1 FRYSPAA
8 DDTTATRRRG
18 GATSAWHR
26 TPAWEFEFRSGLGV
40 DRLEGRVAVRGVEDL
55 AAVTGDHAI
64 LGAGL
69 EQLVVAGLAV
79 RQHALT
85 VLVGRAGRPA
95 LRVGDGVLRLGR
107 QRRQRD
113 RLEARGVT
121 AFGHGCRVGR
131 SAAVAGLDQGEA
143 RVVVGG

>member
-1 FRYSPAA
+1 
-8 DDTTATRRRG
+8 
-18 GATSAWHR
+18 
-26 TPAWEFEFRSGLGV
+26 
-40 DRLEGRVAVRGVEDL
+40 
-55 AAVTGDHAI
+55 GDHAI

-121 AFGHGCRVGR
+121 AFGHGFRVGR

-143 RVVVGG
+143 LVVVGGVEVLTAATGDDAPSATVVETGRLDGVLVVVALLAVGQDPFPV